1 LRNRAICSSAFR
13 RIVSLFDW
21 FETRSTTGLPG
32 DPIQE
37 AFMHLSLPLV
47 LLTVAALLTSCR
59 TDATRE
65 SETEAPDLAG
75 GGSGP
80 SASGHVEHFI
90 EGCCVE
96 KYSFDAHYL
105 GDGSVH
111 GTFNV
116 RDFFID
122 GSEKAFAKGRVTCFT
137 VDADGKTAR
146 LGGVV
151 EAGNPPEFVGT
162 EARWIVR
169 DNGEGQNEPRDEAT
183 DLVWGF
189 PPRFNAAARN
199 CAGLVPFSS
208 FGVFGPIERGNVQV
222 RP

>member
-1 LRNRAICSSAFR
+1 MKPARALVRLSA
-13 RIVSLFDW
+13 
-21 FETRSTTGLPG
+21 
-32 DPIQE
+32 
-37 AFMHLSLPLV
+37 
-47 LLTVAALLTSCR
+47 AALLLSCG
-59 TDATRE
+59 TDPTRQGD
-65 SETEAPDLAG
+65 TGAPELSG

-96 KYSFDAHYL
+96 KYSFEAHYL

-111 GTFNV
+111 GSFNV
-116 RDFFID
+116 RDLFTD

-146 LGGVV
+146 MGGVV
-151 EAGNPPEFVGT
+151 EAGNPPQFVGT
-162 EARWIVR
+162 EARWTVR

-183 DLVWGF
+183 DLVWGI
-189 PPRFNAAARN
+189 PPQFNAAARN
-199 CAGLVPFSS
+199 CAGLVPFSFFS
-208 FGVFGPIERGNVQV
+208 VFGPIARGNVQV